1 MKKPSAASLK
11 KVTPE
16 NLIGLGAERLA
27 GILAEVAETRV
38 DLKRR
43 LRMELAADLGPEHL
57 VPEIDKRLQAFET
70 SKGQITWRQKPAFIR
85 DLDALRALIV
95 RLARGES
102 DAAAERL
109 WRFLAAEPQVGRRL
123 REREDA
129 VEAVY
134 LRAAADLGHLLALR
148 DPQLTANALVEA
160 AAARPQGWARW
171 LPAALEPVLP
181 ATAALALVEALA
193 LALKVSAPG
202 WSLVLRHLADAA
214 GDIEAVKST
223 YSPAALKTPAVAV
236 QIARR
241 HLAVGELDDAGE
253 ALRQAAPKP
262 GLLGRL
268 PAPDFDWETAWIDYL
283 QAAGQAEAAQ
293 AIRWASFQRT
303 LDIGRAKAFA
313 GALDDFD
320 DVAAEAQAF
329 DYAAQHAD
337 FEQVLD
343 FLMQWPALAEAS
355 RMILSRP
362 DDIKVDAEKA
372 ELWAGKLRRRFPVAA
387 HQLLRRAA
395 TAAFKRREFKTSE
408 RLAQEADSIDLP
420 A

>member
-27 GILAEVAETRV
+27 EILAEVAETRV

-57 VPEIDKRLQAFET
+57 VPEIYKRLQAFET

-95 RLARGES
+95 RLARGEP

-134 LRAAADLGHLLALR
+134 LRAAADLGYLLALR

-181 ATAALALVEALA
+181 ATAALALVEA

-262 GLLGRL
+262 GLLGR
-268 PAPDFDWETAWIDYL
+268 
-283 QAAGQAEAAQ
+283 
-293 AIRWASFQRT
+293 S
-303 LDIGRAKAFA
+303 
-313 GALDDFD
+313 
-320 DVAAEAQAF
+320 
-329 DYAAQHAD
+329 
-337 FEQVLD
+337 
-343 FLMQWPALAEAS
+343 
-355 RMILSRP
+355 
-362 DDIKVDAEKA
+362 
-372 ELWAGKLRRRFPVAA
+372 LRRTSTGRPPGSTIFRPPAKPKPPRRSAGPRF
-387 HQLLRRAA
+387 
-395 TAAFKRREFKTSE
+395 REPSTSVGP
-408 RLAQEADSIDLP
+408 RPSPGRSTISTTWRPKPRPLITPPSTPTSSGACTF
-420 A
+420 